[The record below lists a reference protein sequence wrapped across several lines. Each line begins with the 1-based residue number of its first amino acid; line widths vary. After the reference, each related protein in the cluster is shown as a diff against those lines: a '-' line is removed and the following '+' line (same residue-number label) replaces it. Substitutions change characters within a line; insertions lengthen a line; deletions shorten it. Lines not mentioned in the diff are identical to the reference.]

1 MNSLRRPWAVVA
13 AILLG
18 GPVDAAPMQ
27 VYNSLNFINP
37 GETGYGYLGVTSPD
51 KSAIYG
57 DSLRLTATGKLTS
70 FTWAAY
76 NGPGSTDDLTSA
88 SQTIS
93 FYRQSN
99 ASLIGSFNATITDLG
114 KGSYKTFTADL
125 TSANIVLDTP
135 DILVTQQIPSW
146 PPASPTYR
154 LGIVVS
160 ASSNTPV
167 IGTTGT
173 GYYRS
178 AFGSQGAF
186 FTDGSAP
193 NYSSAVYRAV
203 VLPNLTWNTTS
214 GTWNTS
220 AANWTFDS
228 VGGSTWFSDGDQA
241 TFDNAA
247 GGIVQLSGALA
258 PRAVAV
264 SATSGHYVFYSLDG
278 NNQLTG
284 AATLSKSNAGAL
296 FLYGPNTYSG
306 VTTVSGGRLLVQ
318 GSLTN
323 SAVTVGSGGT
333 LGGGGLIGGAV
344 SVATGGTLAPGGS
357 IESLS
362 TGTATFAA
370 GASFAYEVDS
380 TDPLSLGSAAD
391 LLVANGDLNLDA
403 GNGSILTVADL
414 AGLPSAFVDDTTI
427 FALINYSGTWNGGL
441 FTYAG
446 TPLADD
452 SRFTVGSQTWE
463 IDYNRTSAAG
473 LDNFTGDYL
482 PSSSFVAITAV
493 PEPSTW
499 VMAAVGIAGA
509 AWGAVRRR
517 KRV

>member
-37 GETGYGYLGVTSPD
+37 GETGYGYLGVTSLD

-135 DILVTQQIPSW
+135 DILVTQQIPFW

-186 FTDGSAP
+186 FTDVSSGFAVYAAKLTAFSRMRKSFRGPSVSSGSDKIYP
-193 NYSSAVYRAV
+193 RTLRRFSSA
-203 VLPNLTWNTTS
+203 S
-214 GTWNTS
+214 MS
-220 AANWTFDS
+220 AN
-228 VGGSTWFSDGDQA
+228 DG
-241 TFDNAA
+241 
-247 GGIVQLSGALA
+247 
-258 PRAVAV
+258 
-264 SATSGHYVFYSLDG
+264 
-278 NNQLTG
+278 
-284 AATLSKSNAGAL
+284 
-296 FLYGPNTYSG
+296 
-306 VTTVSGGRLLVQ
+306 
-318 GSLTN
+318 
-323 SAVTVGSGGT
+323 
-333 LGGGGLIGGAV
+333 
-344 SVATGGTLAPGGS
+344 
-357 IESLS
+357 
-362 TGTATFAA
+362 
-370 GASFAYEVDS
+370 
-380 TDPLSLGSAAD
+380 
-391 LLVANGDLNLDA
+391 
-403 GNGSILTVADL
+403 
-414 AGLPSAFVDDTTI
+414 
-427 FALINYSGTWNGGL
+427 
-441 FTYAG
+441 
-446 TPLADD
+446 
-452 SRFTVGSQTWE
+452 SRF
-463 IDYNRTSAAG
+463 DAYHA
-473 LDNFTGDYL
+473 
-482 PSSSFVAITAV
+482 
-493 PEPSTW
+493 
-499 VMAAVGIAGA
+499 
-509 AWGAVRRR
+509 
-517 KRV
+517 

>member
-37 GETGYGYLGVTSPD
+37 GETGYGYLGVTSLD

-135 DILVTQQIPSW
+135 DILVTQQIPFW

-186 FTDGSAP
+186 FTDVSAP
-193 NYSSAVYRAV
+193 NYSGSSGNFVARGPGSRKIVGFTPGN
-203 VLPNLTWNTTS
+203 VLVPAP
-214 GTWNTS
+214 
-220 AANWTFDS
+220 AAPPLLQAGPKS
-228 VGGSTWFSDGDQA
+228 PMVGKHRG
-241 TFDNAA
+241 
-247 GGIVQLSGALA
+247 
-258 PRAVAV
+258 
-264 SATSGHYVFYSLDG
+264 
-278 NNQLTG
+278 
-284 AATLSKSNAGAL
+284 K
-296 FLYGPNTYSG
+296 
-306 VTTVSGGRLLVQ
+306 
-318 GSLTN
+318 GSL
-323 SAVTVGSGGT
+323 
-333 LGGGGLIGGAV
+333 
-344 SVATGGTLAPGGS
+344 
-357 IESLS
+357 
-362 TGTATFAA
+362 
-370 GASFAYEVDS
+370 
-380 TDPLSLGSAAD
+380 
-391 LLVANGDLNLDA
+391 
-403 GNGSILTVADL
+403 
-414 AGLPSAFVDDTTI
+414 
-427 FALINYSGTWNGGL
+427 
-441 FTYAG
+441 
-446 TPLADD
+446 
-452 SRFTVGSQTWE
+452 
-463 IDYNRTSAAG
+463 
-473 LDNFTGDYL
+473 
-482 PSSSFVAITAV
+482 
-493 PEPSTW
+493 
-499 VMAAVGIAGA
+499 
-509 AWGAVRRR
+509 
-517 KRV
+517 